1 MVIANDDCKVLNLG
15 YPEDFIKHGSV
26 SEIENKYE
34 LDVES
39 VTKKIIEFVGKEN
52 ER

>member
-1 MVIANDDCKVLNLG
+1 MNSLYDIIFLVIIMLG
-15 YPEDFIKHGSV
+15 ISF
-26 SEIENKYE
+26 EIENKYE

>member
-1 MVIANDDCKVLNLG
+1 MK
-15 YPEDFIKHGSV
+15 V

-39 VTKKIIEFVGKEN
+39 VTKKIVEFVGKEN
-52 ER
+52 ERWKWFIDCKGFR